1 MNAEEFVTCWKK
13 EKEDLLKG
21 YLDKSEESY
30 VSQKI
35 KSLKLN
41 LNQEVVMKEIIDGI
55 LTDTF
60 YTLLLG
66 LDGEAS
72 IGGVQQTYKI
82 YDEDGNLISDCGEI
96 EEEAY
101 EQFHGEHND

>member
-1 MNAEEFVTCWKK
+1 MNAREFVACWRR
-13 EKEDLLKG
+13 EKESLFDLFT
-21 YLDKSEESY
+21 
-30 VSQKI
+30 VSSGKTMVGQKI
-35 KSLKLN
+35 QSLN
-41 LNQEVVMKEIIDGI
+41 LSDKQQVIMKEIVDGI

-82 YDEDGNLISDCGEI
+82 LDEMGNEISECGGI
-96 EEEAY
+96 EAEAY
-101 EQFHGEHND
+101 DQFHGENQ